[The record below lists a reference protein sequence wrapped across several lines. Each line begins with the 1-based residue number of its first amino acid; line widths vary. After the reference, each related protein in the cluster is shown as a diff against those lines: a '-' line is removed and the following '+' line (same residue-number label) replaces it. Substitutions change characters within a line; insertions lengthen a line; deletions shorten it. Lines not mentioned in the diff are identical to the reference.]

1 VTAASLAV
9 IVAIVFA
16 WSGAVVAISF
26 LETPLKFRAPGI
38 TLKLGLG
45 IGRIVFRAMNVL
57 EGVLAAGLVIA
68 GALGLADGSTSGMSA
83 VPVAGGIAVLAL
95 LAQIVLVRPALARRT
110 AAVLADRAEGGS
122 RIHLVY
128 IALELLKLAAL
139 IVAGVAALLALA

>member
-1 VTAASLAV
+1 M
-9 IVAIVFA
+9 IVAIAFA

-68 GALGLADGSTSGMSA
+68 AILGLADGSTSGPSE
-83 VPVAGGIAVLAL
+83 VSVAGAVAVLTL
-95 LAQIVLVRPALARRT
+95 LAQVALVRPALARRT

-122 RIHLVY
+122 RVHLAYV
-128 IALELLKLAAL
+128 ALELVKLASL
-139 IVAGVAALLALA
+139 IVAGVAALVALA